1 MNDCRSRLESI
12 NSESYLIINK
22 TRSEVVL
29 VVFRHL
35 SVILCQNPLL
45 DLNHASTS
53 WSIVQIQVFLQ
64 NVSYLYFLS
73 FLNQQPYSFL
83 NLINNCLQPAMLRF
97 QSFQKINSWSW
108 SSYVQI
114 HYFSTLFLNLSMR
127 SLLLTLT
134 LYSIKLYFK

>member
-1 MNDCRSRLESI
+1 MNDCRFRSESI

-35 SVILCQNPLL
+35 SEILCQNPLS

-53 WSIVQIQVFLQ
+53 CSIVQIQVFLQ

-83 NLINNCLQPAMLRF
+83 NLINNCLQPAMLRV
-97 QSFQKINSWSW
+97 QSFQKINSQSW

>member
-1 MNDCRSRLESI
+1 MNDCRFRSESI

-22 TRSEVVL
+22 TQSEVVL

-35 SVILCQNPLL
+35 SEILCQNPLS

-53 WSIVQIQVFLQ
+53 CSIVQIQVFLQ

-83 NLINNCLQPAMLRF
+83 NLINNCLQPAMLRV
-97 QSFQKINSWSW
+97 QSFQKINSQSW

-127 SLLLTLT
+127 SLLLILT

>member
-1 MNDCRSRLESI
+1 MNDCRFRSESI

-35 SVILCQNPLL
+35 SEILCQNPLS

-53 WSIVQIQVFLQ
+53 CSKVQIQVFLQ

-73 FLNQQPYSFL
+73 FFNQQPYSFL
-83 NLINNCLQPAMLRF
+83 NLINNCLQPAMLRV
-97 QSFQKINSWSW
+97 QSFQKINSQSW

>member
-1 MNDCRSRLESI
+1 MNDCRFRSESI

-35 SVILCQNPLL
+35 SEILCQNPLS

-53 WSIVQIQVFLQ
+53 CSIVQIQVFLQ

-83 NLINNCLQPAMLRF
+83 NLINNCLQPAMLRV
-97 QSFQKINSWSW
+97 QSFQKFNSQSW

>member
-1 MNDCRSRLESI
+1 MNDCRFRSESI

-22 TRSEVVL
+22 TQSEVVL

-35 SVILCQNPLL
+35 SEILCQNPLS

-53 WSIVQIQVFLQ
+53 CSIVQIQVFLQ

-83 NLINNCLQPAMLRF
+83 NLINNCLQPAMLRV
-97 QSFQKINSWSW
+97 QSFQKINSQSW
-108 SSYVQI
+108 FSYVQI

>member
-35 SVILCQNPLL
+35 SEILCQNPLS

-53 WSIVQIQVFLQ
+53 CSIVQIQVFLQ

-83 NLINNCLQPAMLRF
+83 NLINNCLQPAMLRV
-97 QSFQKINSWSW
+97 QSFQKINSQSW

>member
-1 MNDCRSRLESI
+1 MNDCRFRSESI

-35 SVILCQNPLL
+35 SEILCQNPLS

-53 WSIVQIQVFLQ
+53 CSKVQIQVFLQ

-83 NLINNCLQPAMLRF
+83 NLINNCLQPAMLRV
-97 QSFQKINSWSW
+97 QSFQKINSQSW

>member
-1 MNDCRSRLESI
+1 MNDCRFRSESI

-22 TRSEVVL
+22 TQSEVVL

-35 SVILCQNPLL
+35 SEILCQNPLS

-53 WSIVQIQVFLQ
+53 CSIVQIQVFLQ

-83 NLINNCLQPAMLRF
+83 NLINNCLQPAMLRV
-97 QSFQKINSWSW
+97 QSFQKINSQSW

>member
-1 MNDCRSRLESI
+1 MNDCRFRSESI

-35 SVILCQNPLL
+35 SEILCQNPLS

-53 WSIVQIQVFLQ
+53 CSIVQIQVFLQ

-83 NLINNCLQPAMLRF
+83 NLINNCLQPAMLRV
-97 QSFQKINSWSW
+97 QSFQKINSKSW

>member
-1 MNDCRSRLESI
+1 MNDCRSRSGSI
-12 NSESYLIINK
+12 NSKSYLIINK
-22 TRSEVVL
+22 TRLGVVL

-35 SVILCQNPLL
+35 SEILCQNLLL

-73 FLNQQPYSFL
+73 FSNQQPYSFL
-83 NLINNCLQPAMLRF
+83 NLTNNCLQPAMLRV
-97 QSFQKINSWSW
+97 QSFSKINSLSW
-108 SSYVQI
+108 SLYVQI
-114 HYFSTLFLNLSMR
+114 HYFSTLSLNLSMQ

>member
-53 WSIVQIQVFLQ
+53 CSIVQIQVFLQ

-83 NLINNCLQPAMLRF
+83 NLINNCLQPAMLRV
-97 QSFQKINSWSW
+97 QSFQKINSQSW

>member
-1 MNDCRSRLESI
+1 MNDCRFRSESI

-35 SVILCQNPLL
+35 SEILCQNPLS

-53 WSIVQIQVFLQ
+53 CSIVQIQVFLQ

-83 NLINNCLQPAMLRF
+83 NLINNCLQPAMLRV
-97 QSFQKINSWSW
+97 QSFSKINSQQWSL
-108 SSYVQI
+108 YVQI
-114 HYFSTLFLNLSMR
+114 HYFSTLSLNLSMQ

>member
-22 TRSEVVL
+22 TQSEVVL

-35 SVILCQNPLL
+35 SEILCQNPLS

-53 WSIVQIQVFLQ
+53 CSIVQIQVFLQ

-83 NLINNCLQPAMLRF
+83 NLINNCLQPAMLRV
-97 QSFQKINSWSW
+97 QSFQKINSQSW